1 MSAYHHLTAAQ
12 LRELRRELEHE
23 LAWLE
28 RAISTENA
36 SEFDARS
43 ASEDDDATGNAGVA
57 VALYG
62 HTRTRHAEV
71 MDALHRI
78 DDGEYGSCM
87 RCGGDI
93 PYGRLVVVPEAA
105 HCISCGAS

>member
-12 LRELRRELEHE
+12 LRELRIALEHE

-28 RAISTENA
+28 RATSA
-36 SEFDARS
+36 GYGSEFDART
-43 ASEDDDATGNAGVA
+43 ASHDDDVTGNGGVA

-71 MDALHRI
+71 TDALHRI
-78 DDGEYGSCM
+78 ADGEYGSCM
-87 RCGGDI
+87 RCDGDI
-93 PYGRLVVVPEAA
+93 PYGRLLVMPEAA

>member
-1 MSAYHHLTAAQ
+1 MSAYHHLTPAQ
-12 LRELRRELEHE
+12 FRELRLDLEHE
-23 LAWLE
+23 RAWLE

-36 SEFDARS
+36 SEFNARS
-43 ASEDDDATGNAGVA
+43 ASEDDDVTGNAGVA

-71 MDALHRI
+71 TDALHRI
-78 DDGEYGSCM
+78 AAGEYGSCM

-93 PYGRLVVVPEAA
+93 PYSRLVVMPETV